1 MALLRGSPL
10 LTIHKGT
17 RPEDADDMKERG
29 EKKKIIALILN
40 MYFYC
45 VMFTRHI
52 SENRSEKRR
61 NRETIE

>member
-29 EKKKIIALILN
+29 ERKKN
-40 MYFYC
+40 HSTYFEYVFLLC
-45 VMFTRHI
+45 DVHKTHF
-52 SENRSEKRR
+52 
-61 NRETIE
+61 